1 MPHFV
6 SSVVVCG
13 LMVIFCRSDGVLTY
27 ILSWFGLPQ
36 SNLLTYKQY
45 FQPLYIAMNVWQE
58 LGWDSIIYFAALAGV
73 DASLYE
79 AAYVDGAG
87 RWRQMLH
94 VTIPSILPTIV
105 ILLVMRVGNLLSLGW
120 DRIFLLYNDMVMETA
135 DVISTY
141 VYRTGMVQMQ
151 YSFASAVGL
160 MNSLV
165 NVVLLIGANAL
176 SRRFTDSSL
185 W

>member
-1 MPHFV
+1 M
-6 SSVVVCG
+6 
-13 LMVIFCRSDGVLTY
+13 
-27 ILSWFGLPQ
+27 W
-36 SNLLTYKQY
+36 
-45 FQPLYIAMNVWQE
+45 
-58 LGWDSIIYFAALAGV
+58 
-73 DASLYE
+73 
-79 AAYVDGAG
+79 
-87 RWRQMLH
+87 H
-94 VTIPSILPTIV
+94 VTLPSILPTIV

-120 DRIFLLYNDMVMETA
+120 DRIFLMYNDMVMETA

>member
-1 MPHFV
+1 M
-6 SSVVVCG
+6 
-13 LMVIFCRSDGVLTY
+13 
-27 ILSWFGLPQ
+27 
-36 SNLLTYKQY
+36 
-45 FQPLYIAMNVWQE
+45 
-58 LGWDSIIYFAALAGV
+58 
-73 DASLYE
+73 
-79 AAYVDGAG
+79 DGAG
-87 RWRQMLH
+87 RWRQMWH
-94 VTIPSILPTIV
+94 ITIPSILPTIV

-176 SRRFTDSSL
+176 SRKFTDSSL

>member
-1 MPHFV
+1 M
-6 SSVVVCG
+6 
-13 LMVIFCRSDGVLTY
+13 
-27 ILSWFGLPQ
+27 
-36 SNLLTYKQY
+36 
-45 FQPLYIAMNVWQE
+45 
-58 LGWDSIIYFAALAGV
+58 
-73 DASLYE
+73 
-79 AAYVDGAG
+79 
-87 RWRQMLH
+87 
-94 VTIPSILPTIV
+94 

-176 SRRFTDSSL
+176 SRKFTESSL